1 MSACDALTQTAADST
16 LGAIRAV
23 DCLANETA
31 AVGFARLFG
40 AQGSLLSGLTIL
52 LTLFIALFAIALL
65 TGRTRI
71 GVAVLT
77 PQVFLLGAV
86 LTFATSWIA
95 YQSVIWNLAVAA
107 PDELASTLLGT
118 SGSAVEVFAGK
129 LDQILAVI
137 AAAADAVATP
147 AAGAAQAAQGSFSPA
162 NLMWLAALLLML
174 GTVGV
179 IVVSRIALG
188 VLLAV
193 GPVFIVL
200 ALFSGTRGLFAGWL
214 RAVVLTG
221 VTPLFAV
228 LGGTMSFEL
237 LVPVLQ
243 KLQGELGIDGRAA
256 ISLFLVASVH
266 CALMVLTLKVGATL
280 VSGWHLGGS
289 RHDRSPDPVPPAA
302 AWAGAAAVPLL
313 PSPAALRTI
322 HPTAFAAEPAL
333 AGGPPPALLTG
344 PQGRVIESH
353 TISHAAASAPAPGR
367 ARGVG
372 SRFRSMPKAQELLK

>member
-1 MSACDALTQTAADST
+1 MSVCDALTSTAADGT
-16 LGAIRAV
+16 LQAIRAV

-31 AVGFARLFG
+31 ALGFARLFG
-40 AQGSLLSGLTIL
+40 SQGSLLSGLTIL
-52 LTLFIALFAIALL
+52 LTLFIAIFALALL

-71 GVAVLT
+71 GVSVLT

-86 LTFATSWIA
+86 LTFATSWVA

-107 PDELASTLLGT
+107 PDELAGTLLGM
-118 SGSAVEVFAGK
+118 SGSAVEVFAGR
-129 LDQILAVI
+129 LDQVLAVI
-137 AAAADAVATP
+137 SAAADAVNTP

-179 IVVSRIALG
+179 IVVARIALG

-221 VTPLFAV
+221 ITPLFAV
-228 LGGTMSFEL
+228 LGGSMSFEL

-243 KLQGELGIDGRAA
+243 KLQGDLGIDGRAA
-256 ISLFLVASVH
+256 ISLFLIAAVH
-266 CALMVLTLKVGATL
+266 CALMVMSFKVASTLIG
-280 VSGWHLGGS
+280 GWRVFGGRAERAGDS
-289 RHDRSPDPVPPAA
+289 
-302 AWAGAAAVPLL
+302 GAAPAWGPMAAQPMLL
-313 PSPAALRTI
+313 PPPSALRTI
-322 HPTAFAAEPAL
+322 PAAAFMTEPAAMAHGATAL
-333 AGGPPPALLTG
+333 PGGTMM
-344 PQGRVIESH
+344 RVIETRDH
-353 TISHAAASAPAPGR
+353 GQAPAPAGAHAR
-367 ARGVG
+367 ARGIG
-372 SRFRSMPKAQELLK
+372 SRFRPMPKAQELLK